1 MKTEIKEILD
11 KPSKAV
17 RAMIEG
23 LKKQSQRED
32 FEVDM
37 HHFGGSESFNSILCF
52 GCAATCAAQEAFK
65 KNLSAD
71 EISERKS
78 RAIAYGVDIK
88 SLADFEMAI
97 DDFRAGNYQALGKYY
112 EIRIPYFQ
120 LPALHT
126 INWRSNLS
134 EYEKYADL
142 LEECGL

>member
-37 HHFGGSESFNSILCF
+37 HHFGGSESFNSRLCF
-52 GCAATCAAQEAFK
+52 GCAATCATQEAFK

-88 SLADFEMAI
+88 SLEDFEMAI
-97 DDFRAGNYQALGKYY
+97 DDFRSGLCHALEEYY
-112 EIRIPYFQ
+112 EVDIPYFQ
-120 LPALHT
+120 LPPLQT
-126 INWRSNLS
+126 WNWESGLS

-142 LEECGL
+142 LEKHGL